1 MKLDIQQ
8 IRKDF
13 PILSRKVF
21 GNPLIYFDNAAT
33 TQKPDCV
40 IDRLSELY
48 RTQNANIHRGVHH
61 LSQQLSAR
69 YDAVRA
75 QVARFVNAAR
85 AEEIIYTKGTTEA
98 LNLLASSLG
107 ELVLKPGDRVLLTA
121 LEHHANIVP
130 WQRACQRFGAEL
142 AVIPIDD
149 NGALD
154 TTNLDDLLDGVKI
167 FSAALVSNA
176 LGTINDLAPLIARAK
191 ARGIITVVDAAQ
203 AVAHMPVDV
212 QALGCDFLAYSAH
225 KLYGPT
231 GIGILYGRYDLLD
244 AMPPYQSGGDMI
256 LSVSF
261 ERTLY
266 AAPPAKF
273 EAGTP
278 PIVEAI
284 GLGAALDWINDKGV
298 ARLGA
303 YEETLRAAAEQALS
317 ELPGLRLIGTAPHK
331 AAVISFTLDGIH
343 PHDAGT
349 VLDQHGVAVRVGQ
362 HCAEPVMRRFGV
374 PATIRASFAAYNDH
388 DDIARLVAAVRAT
401 QELFA

>member
-1 MKLDIQQ
+1 MK
-8 IRKDF
+8 KEF
-13 PILSRKVF
+13 PIFDQPVNGK
-21 GNPLIYFDNAAT
+21 PLTYLDNAAS
-33 TQKPDCV
+33 TQKPLAV
-40 IDRLSELY
+40 IEAMDHCY
-48 RTQNANIHRGVHH
+48 RHEYSNIHRGVHT
-61 LSQQLSAR
+61 LSQRLSAR
-69 YDAVRA
+69 YDAVREK
-75 QVARFVNAAR
+75 VARFLNAAR
-85 AEEIIYTKGTTEA
+85 PEEIVFTKSTTEG

-107 ELVLKPGDRVLLTA
+107 ELVLKPGDKILLTA

-149 NGALD
+149 DGALD
-154 TTNLDDLLDGVKI
+154 SSRFDEQLDGVKI

-176 LGTINDLAPLIARAK
+176 LGSINDLAPLIVRAK

-212 QALGCDFLAYSAH
+212 QALGCDFLAFSAH

-278 PIVEAI
+278 PIVEVI
-284 GLGAALDWINDKGV
+284 GLGAALDWLSGKGV
-298 ARLGA
+298 ANLGA
-303 YEETLRAAAEQALS
+303 HEETLRVAAEAALR
-317 ELPGLRLIGTAPHK
+317 ELPGLRIIGTAPHK

>member
-1 MKLDIQQ
+1 M
-8 IRKDF
+8 RHEF
-13 PILSRKVF
+13 PILAQTIH
-21 GNPLIYFDNAAT
+21 GQPLTYLDNAAS
-33 TQKPDCV
+33 TQKPLAV
-40 IDRLSELY
+40 IEVMDHCY
-48 RTQNANIHRGVHH
+48 RHEYSNIHRGVHT
-61 LSQQLSAR
+61 LSQRLSAR
-69 YDAVRA
+69 YDAVREKTA
-75 QVARFVNAAR
+75 HFLNAAR
-85 AEEIIYTKGTTEA
+85 PEEIVFTKSTTEG

-154 TTNLDDLLDGVKI
+154 TTNLNDLLDGVKI

-203 AVAHMPVDV
+203 AIAHMPLDV

-374 PATIRASFAAYNDH
+374 PATIRASFAAYNDP

>member
-1 MKLDIQQ
+1 
-8 IRKDF
+8 
-13 PILSRKVF
+13 
-21 GNPLIYFDNAAT
+21 
-33 TQKPDCV
+33 
-40 IDRLSELY
+40 
-48 RTQNANIHRGVHH
+48 
-61 LSQQLSAR
+61 
-69 YDAVRA
+69 
-75 QVARFVNAAR
+75 
-85 AEEIIYTKGTTEA
+85 
-98 LNLLASSLG
+98 
-107 ELVLKPGDRVLLTA
+107 
-121 LEHHANIVP
+121 
-130 WQRACQRFGAEL
+130 
-142 AVIPIDD
+142 
-149 NGALD
+149 
-154 TTNLDDLLDGVKI
+154 
-167 FSAALVSNA
+167 
-176 LGTINDLAPLIARAK
+176 
-191 ARGIITVVDAAQ
+191 
-203 AVAHMPVDV
+203 
-212 QALGCDFLAYSAH
+212 
-225 KLYGPT
+225 
-231 GIGILYGRYDLLD
+231 
-244 AMPPYQSGGDMI
+244 MPPYQSGGDMI

-317 ELPGLRLIGTAPHK
+317 ELPGLRIIGTASHK

-388 DDIARLVAAVRAT
+388 DDIDRLVAAVRAT
-401 QELFA
+401 QELFT

>member
-1 MKLDIQQ
+1 MKNE
-8 IRKDF
+8 F
-13 PILSRKVF
+13 PVF
-21 GNPLIYFDNAAT
+21 DQPVNGKPLTYLDNAAS
-33 TQKPDCV
+33 TQKPRAV
-40 IDRLSELY
+40 IDAMNDCY
-48 RTQNANIHRGVHH
+48 RHHYSNIHRGVHY

-75 QVARFVNAAR
+75 QVARFINAPR
-85 AEEIIYTKGTTEA
+85 AEEIIFTKGTTEA

-176 LGTINDLAPLIARAK
+176 LGSINDLAPLIARAK

-284 GLGAALDWINDKGV
+284 GLGAALDWIGDKGV

-317 ELPGLRLIGTAPHK
+317 ELPGLRIIGTAPHK

-388 DDIARLVAAVRAT
+388 DDIDRLVAAVRAT

>member
-1 MKLDIQQ
+1 MKHE
-8 IRKDF
+8 F
-13 PILSRKVF
+13 PIFSRTIHGK
-21 GNPLIYFDNAAT
+21 PLTYLDNAAS
-33 TQKPDCV
+33 TQKPRAV
-40 IDRLSELY
+40 IDAMNDCY
-48 RTQNANIHRGVHH
+48 RHHYSNIHRGVHY

-75 QVARFVNAAR
+75 QVARFVNASR
-85 AEEIIYTKGTTEA
+85 AEEIIFTKGTTEA

-130 WQRACQRFGAEL
+130 WQRACQRFGADL
-142 AVIPIDD
+142 VVVPINDD
-149 NGALD
+149 GALD
-154 TTNLDDLLDGVKI
+154 TSHFDELLDGVKI

-231 GIGILYGRYDLLD
+231 GIGILYGKYDLLD

-284 GLGAALDWINDKGV
+284 GLGAALDWIGDKGV

-303 YEETLRAAAEQALS
+303 YEETLRAAAEAALR
-317 ELPGLRLIGTAPHK
+317 ELPGLRIIGTAPHK

-388 DDIARLVAAVRAT
+388 DDIDRLVAAVRAT

>member
-1 MKLDIQQ
+1 MKHE
-8 IRKDF
+8 F
-13 PILSRKVF
+13 PIFSRTIHGK
-21 GNPLIYFDNAAT
+21 PLTYLDNAAS
-33 TQKPDCV
+33 TQKPRAVIEAMDDC
-40 IDRLSELY
+40 Y
-48 RTQNANIHRGVHH
+48 RHHYSNIHRGVHY

-75 QVARFVNAAR
+75 QVARFVNASR
-85 AEEIIYTKGTTEA
+85 AEEIIFTKGTTEA

-130 WQRACQRFGAEL
+130 WQRACQRFGADL
-142 AVIPIDD
+142 AVVPIDD
-149 NGALD
+149 DGALD
-154 TTNLDDLLDGVKI
+154 SSRFDEQLDGVKI

-176 LGTINDLAPLIARAK
+176 LGSINDLAPLIARAK

-203 AVAHMPVDV
+203 AIAHMPLDV
-212 QALGCDFLAYSAH
+212 QALGCDFLAFSAH
-225 KLYGPT
+225 KHYGPT
-231 GIGILYGRYDLLD
+231 GVGVLYGRYDLLD

-278 PIVEAI
+278 PIVEVI
-284 GLGAALDWINDKGV
+284 GLGAALDWLAAKGV
-298 ARLGA
+298 ANLGA
-303 YEETLRAAAEQALS
+303 HEETLRAAAEQALS
-317 ELPGLRLIGTAPHK
+317 ELPGLRIIGTAPHK

-388 DDIARLVAAVRAT
+388 DDIDRLVAAVRAT

>member
-1 MKLDIQQ
+1 MKNE
-8 IRKDF
+8 F
-13 PILSRKVF
+13 PIFSRTIHGK
-21 GNPLIYFDNAAT
+21 PLTYLDNAAS
-33 TQKPDCV
+33 TQKPRAVIEAMDDC
-40 IDRLSELY
+40 Y
-48 RTQNANIHRGVHH
+48 RHHYSNIHRGVHH

-75 QVARFVNAAR
+75 QVARFVNASR
-85 AEEIIYTKGTTEA
+85 AEEIIFTKGTTEA

-130 WQRACQRFGAEL
+130 WQRACQRFGADL
-142 AVIPIDD
+142 VVVPIDD
-149 NGALD
+149 DGALD
-154 TTNLDDLLDGVKI
+154 TSHFDELLDGVKI

-176 LGTINDLAPLIARAK
+176 LGSINDLAPLIARAK

-203 AVAHMPVDV
+203 AAAHMPLDV
-212 QALGCDFLAYSAH
+212 QALGCDFLAFSAH
-225 KLYGPT
+225 KHYGPT
-231 GIGILYGRYDLLD
+231 GVGVLYGRYDLLD

-278 PIVEAI
+278 PIVEVI
-284 GLGAALDWINDKGV
+284 GLGAALDWLASKGV
-298 ARLGA
+298 AKLGA
-303 YEETLRAAAEQALS
+303 YEETLRAAAEAALR
-317 ELPGLRLIGTAPHK
+317 ELPGLRIIGTAPHK

-374 PATIRASFAAYNDH
+374 PATIRASFAAYNDP

>member
-1 MKLDIQQ
+1 MKNE
-8 IRKDF
+8 F
-13 PILSRKVF
+13 PIFDQPVNGK
-21 GNPLIYFDNAAT
+21 PLTYLDNAAS
-33 TQKPDCV
+33 TQTPLAVIEAMNDC
-40 IDRLSELY
+40 Y
-48 RTQNANIHRGVHH
+48 RHHYSNIHRGVHQ

-75 QVARFVNAAR
+75 QAARFVNAAR
-85 AEEIIYTKGTTEA
+85 AEEIIFTKGTTEA

-176 LGTINDLAPLIARAK
+176 LGSINDLAPLIARAK

-203 AVAHMPVDV
+203 AVAHMPLDV
-212 QALGCDFLAYSAH
+212 QALGCDFLAFSAH
-225 KLYGPT
+225 KHYGPT
-231 GIGILYGRYDLLD
+231 GIGVLYGRYDLLD

-278 PIVEAI
+278 PIVEVI
-284 GLGAALDWINDKGV
+284 GLGAALDWLTAKDV
-298 ARLGA
+298 ATLGA
-303 YEETLRAAAEQALS
+303 HEETLRLAAEAALR

-374 PATIRASFAAYNDH
+374 PATIRASFAAYNDP

-401 QELFA
+401 QELFT

>member
-1 MKLDIQQ
+1 MKNE
-8 IRKDF
+8 F
-13 PILSRKVF
+13 PIFSRTIHGK
-21 GNPLIYFDNAAT
+21 PLTYLDNAAS
-33 TQKPDCV
+33 TQKPLAVIEVMDDC
-40 IDRLSELY
+40 Y
-48 RTQNANIHRGVHH
+48 RHHYSNIHRGVHH

-75 QVARFVNAAR
+75 QVARFVNASR
-85 AEEIIYTKGTTEA
+85 AEEIIFTKGTTEA

-142 AVIPIDD
+142 AVVPIDD
-149 NGALD
+149 DGALD
-154 TTNLDDLLDGVKI
+154 TSHFDELLDGVKI

-176 LGTINDLAPLIARAK
+176 LGSINDLAPLIARAK

-203 AVAHMPVDV
+203 AIAHMPVDV
-212 QALGCDFLAYSAH
+212 QALGCDFLAFSAH
-225 KLYGPT
+225 KHYGPT
-231 GIGILYGRYDLLD
+231 GIGVLYGRYDLLD

-284 GLGAALDWINDKGV
+284 GLGAALDWLNNKGV
-298 ARLGA
+298 ANLGA
-303 YEETLRAAAEQALS
+303 HEETLRAAAEQALA
-317 ELPGLRLIGTAPHK
+317 ELPGLHIIGTAPHK

-388 DDIARLVAAVRAT
+388 DDIARLVDAVRAT
-401 QELFA
+401 QELFT

>member
-1 MKLDIQQ
+1 MKHE
-8 IRKDF
+8 F
-13 PILSRKVF
+13 PIFSRTIHGK
-21 GNPLIYFDNAAT
+21 PLTYLDNAAS
-33 TQKPDCV
+33 TQKPLAVIEAMDDC
-40 IDRLSELY
+40 Y
-48 RTQNANIHRGVHH
+48 RHHYSNIHRGVHY

-75 QVARFVNAAR
+75 QVARFVNASR

-142 AVIPIDD
+142 AVVPIDD
-149 NGALD
+149 DGALD
-154 TTNLDDLLDGVKI
+154 TDHFDELLDGVKI

-176 LGTINDLAPLIARAK
+176 LGSINDLAPLIARAK

>member
-1 MKLDIQQ
+1 MKHE
-8 IRKDF
+8 F
-13 PILSRKVF
+13 PIFSRTIHGK
-21 GNPLIYFDNAAT
+21 PLTYLDNAAS
-33 TQKPDCV
+33 TQKPLAVIEAMDDC
-40 IDRLSELY
+40 Y
-48 RTQNANIHRGVHH
+48 RHHYSNIHRGVHH

-75 QVARFVNAAR
+75 QIARFINAAR
-85 AEEIIYTKGTTEA
+85 PEEIIYTKGTTEA

-212 QALGCDFLAYSAH
+212 QALGCDFLAFSAH

-278 PIVEAI
+278 PIVEVI
-284 GLGAALDWINDKGV
+284 GLGAALDWLAAKDV
-298 ARLGA
+298 ATLGA

-317 ELPGLRLIGTAPHK
+317 ELPGLRIIGTAPHK

-374 PATIRASFAAYNDH
+374 PATIRASFAAYNDP

-401 QELFA
+401 QELFT

>member
-1 MKLDIQQ
+1 MWHE
-8 IRKDF
+8 F
-13 PILSRKVF
+13 PILAQTIH
-21 GNPLIYFDNAAT
+21 GQPLTYLDNAAS
-33 TQKPDCV
+33 TQKPLAV
-40 IDRLSELY
+40 IEAMDHCY
-48 RTQNANIHRGVHH
+48 RHEYSNIHRGVHT
-61 LSQQLSAR
+61 LSQRLSAR
-69 YDAVRA
+69 YDAVREKT
-75 QVARFVNAAR
+75 ARFLNAAR
-85 AEEIIYTKGTTEA
+85 PEEIVFTKSTTEG

-107 ELVLKPGDRVLLTA
+107 ELVLKPGDKILLTA

-176 LGTINDLAPLIARAK
+176 LGSINDLAPLIARAK

-203 AVAHMPVDV
+203 AIAHMPLDV
-212 QALGCDFLAYSAH
+212 QALGCDFLVFSAH
-225 KLYGPT
+225 KIYGPT
-231 GIGILYGRYDLLD
+231 GIGVLYGRYDLLD
-244 AMPPYQSGGDMI
+244 AMPPYQTGGDMI

-261 ERTLY
+261 EHTHY
-266 AAPPAKF
+266 AAAPQKF

-278 PIVEAI
+278 PIVEVI
-284 GLGAALDWINDKGV
+284 GLGAALDWVTDQGLANL
-298 ARLGA
+298 AA
-303 YEETLRAAAEQALS
+303 HEETLRQAAEQALTA
-317 ELPGLRLIGTAPHK
+317 LPGLRIIGTARHK

-362 HCAEPVMRRFGV
+362 HCAEPVMRRFGI

>member
-1 MKLDIQQ
+1 MKHE
-8 IRKDF
+8 F
-13 PILSRKVF
+13 PLFSRTIHGK
-21 GNPLIYFDNAAT
+21 PLTYLDNAAS
-33 TQKPDCV
+33 TQKPLAVIEAMNDC
-40 IDRLSELY
+40 Y
-48 RTQNANIHRGVHH
+48 RHHYSNIHRGVHQ

-75 QVARFVNAAR
+75 QAARFVNAAR
-85 AEEIIYTKGTTEA
+85 AEEIIFTKGTTEA

-142 AVIPIDD
+142 AVIPINDD
-149 NGALD
+149 GALD
-154 TTNLDDLLDGVKI
+154 TSHFDDLLDGVKI

>member
-1 MKLDIQQ
+1 M
-8 IRKDF
+8 RHEF
-13 PILSRKVF
+13 PILAQTIH
-21 GNPLIYFDNAAT
+21 GQPLTYLDNAAS
-33 TQKPDCV
+33 TQKPLAV
-40 IDRLSELY
+40 IEAMDHCY
-48 RTQNANIHRGVHH
+48 RHEYSNIHRGVHT
-61 LSQQLSAR
+61 LSQHLSAR
-69 YDAVRA
+69 YDTVREKT
-75 QVARFVNAAR
+75 ARFLNAAR
-85 AEEIIYTKGTTEA
+85 PEEIVFTKSTTEG

-107 ELVLKPGDRVLLTA
+107 ELVLKPGDKILLTA

-142 AVIPIDD
+142 VVLPINDA
-149 NGALD
+149 GELD
-154 TTNLDDLLDGVKI
+154 SSDFARYLDGVKI
-167 FSAALVSNA
+167 FSATLVSNA
-176 LGTINDLAPLIARAK
+176 LGSINDLAPLIARAK

-362 HCAEPVMRRFGV
+362 HCAEPVMRRFGI
-374 PATIRASFAAYNDH
+374 PATIRASFAAYNNH
-388 DDIARLVAAVRAT
+388 DDIERLVAAVQAT
-401 QELFA
+401 QQLFQ

>member
-1 MKLDIQQ
+1 MKNE
-8 IRKDF
+8 F
-13 PILSRKVF
+13 PIFSRTIHGK
-21 GNPLIYFDNAAT
+21 PLTYLDNAAS
-33 TQKPDCV
+33 TQKPLAVIEAMDDC
-40 IDRLSELY
+40 Y
-48 RTQNANIHRGVHH
+48 RHHYSNIHRGVHY

-75 QVARFVNAAR
+75 QVARFVNASR
-85 AEEIIYTKGTTEA
+85 AEEIIFTKGTTEA

-154 TTNLDDLLDGVKI
+154 TSNIDELLDGVKI

-176 LGTINDLAPLIARAK
+176 LGSINDLAPLIARAK

-284 GLGAALDWINDKGV
+284 GLGAALDWLSGKGV
-298 ARLGA
+298 AKLGA
-303 YEETLRAAAEQALS
+303 YEETLRAAAEQALR
-317 ELPGLRLIGTAPHK
+317 ELPGLRIIGTAPHK

-388 DDIARLVAAVRAT
+388 DDIDRLVAAVRAT
-401 QELFA
+401 QELFT

>member
-1 MKLDIQQ
+1 MKHE
-8 IRKDF
+8 F
-13 PILSRKVF
+13 PIFSRTIHGK
-21 GNPLIYFDNAAT
+21 PLTYLDNAAS
-33 TQKPDCV
+33 TQKPLAVIETMDDC
-40 IDRLSELY
+40 Y
-48 RTQNANIHRGVHH
+48 RHHYSNIHRGVHH

-75 QVARFVNAAR
+75 QIARFINAAR
-85 AEEIIYTKGTTEA
+85 PEEIIYTTGTTEA

-278 PIVEAI
+278 PIVEVI

-303 YEETLRAAAEQALS
+303 YEETLRAAAEAALR
-317 ELPGLRLIGTAPHK
+317 ELPGLRIIGTAPHK

-362 HCAEPVMRRFGV
+362 HCAEPVMRRFGI
-374 PATIRASFAAYNDH
+374 PATIRASFAAYNNH
-388 DDIARLVAAVRAT
+388 DDIERLVAAVQAT
-401 QELFA
+401 QQLFQ

>member
-1 MKLDIQQ
+1 MKHE
-8 IRKDF
+8 F
-13 PILSRKVF
+13 PIFSRTIHGK
-21 GNPLIYFDNAAT
+21 PLTYLDNAAS
-33 TQKPDCV
+33 TQKPLAVIEAMDDC
-40 IDRLSELY
+40 Y
-48 RTQNANIHRGVHH
+48 RHHYSNIHRGVHH

-75 QVARFVNAAR
+75 QIARFINAAR

-176 LGTINDLAPLIARAK
+176 LGSINDLAPLIARAK

-331 AAVISFTLDGIH
+331 AAVISFTLDSIH

-374 PATIRASFAAYNDH
+374 PATIRASFAAYNDY

-401 QELFA
+401 QEIFA

>member
-1 MKLDIQQ
+1 M
-8 IRKDF
+8 RHEF
-13 PILSRKVF
+13 PILAQTIH
-21 GNPLIYFDNAAT
+21 GQPLTYLDNAAS
-33 TQKPDCV
+33 TQKPLAV
-40 IDRLSELY
+40 IEAMDHCY
-48 RTQNANIHRGVHH
+48 RHEYSNIHRGVHT
-61 LSQQLSAR
+61 LSQHLSAR
-69 YDAVRA
+69 YDAVREK
-75 QVARFVNAAR
+75 VARFLNAAR
-85 AEEIIYTKGTTEA
+85 PEEIVFTKSTTEG

-107 ELVLKPGDRVLLTA
+107 ELVLKPGDKILLTA

-142 AVIPIDD
+142 VVLPINDA
-149 NGALD
+149 GELD
-154 TTNLDDLLDGVKI
+154 SSDFARYLDGVKI

-176 LGTINDLAPLIARAK
+176 LGTINDLAPLIAEAK
-191 ARGIITVVDAAQ
+191 ARGIHTIVDAAQ
-203 AVAHMPVDV
+203 AVAHLPCDV
-212 QALGCDFLAYSAH
+212 QTLGCDFLVFSAH
-225 KLYGPT
+225 KIYGPT
-231 GIGILYGRYDLLD
+231 GIGVLYGRYDLLD
-244 AMPPYQSGGDMI
+244 AMPPYQTGGDMI

-278 PIVEAI
+278 PIVEVI

-317 ELPGLRLIGTAPHK
+317 ELPGLRLIGTAHHK

-362 HCAEPVMRRFGV
+362 HCAEPVMRRFGI
-374 PATIRASFAAYNDH
+374 PATIRASFAAYNNH
-388 DDIARLVAAVRAT
+388 DDIGRLVAAVQAT
-401 QELFA
+401 QQLFQ

>member
-1 MKLDIQQ
+1 MKNE
-8 IRKDF
+8 F
-13 PILSRKVF
+13 PVF
-21 GNPLIYFDNAAT
+21 DQPVNGKPLTYLDNAAS
-33 TQKPDCV
+33 TQKPRAVIEAMDDC
-40 IDRLSELY
+40 Y
-48 RTQNANIHRGVHH
+48 RHHYSNIHRGVHY

-75 QVARFVNAAR
+75 QVARFVNASR
-85 AEEIIYTKGTTEA
+85 AEEIIFTKGTTEA

-130 WQRACQRFGAEL
+130 WQRACQRFGADL
-142 AVIPIDD
+142 VVVPIDD
-149 NGALD
+149 DGALD
-154 TTNLDDLLDGVKI
+154 SSRFDEQLDGVKI

-176 LGTINDLAPLIARAK
+176 LGSINDLAPLIARAK

-212 QALGCDFLAYSAH
+212 QALGCDFLAFSAH

-284 GLGAALDWINDKGV
+284 GLGAALDWLAAKGV

-303 YEETLRAAAEQALS
+303 YEETLRAAAEAALR
-317 ELPGLRLIGTAPHK
+317 ELPGLRIIGTVPHK

-388 DDIARLVAAVRAT
+388 DDIDRLVAAVRAT

>member
-1 MKLDIQQ
+1 MKHE
-8 IRKDF
+8 F
-13 PILSRKVF
+13 PIFSRTIHGK
-21 GNPLIYFDNAAT
+21 PLTYLDNAAS
-33 TQKPDCV
+33 TQKPLAVIEAMDDC
-40 IDRLSELY
+40 Y
-48 RTQNANIHRGVHH
+48 RHHYSNIHRGVHH

-75 QVARFVNAAR
+75 QVARFVNASR
-85 AEEIIYTKGTTEA
+85 AEEIIFTKGTTEA

-374 PATIRASFAAYNDH
+374 PATIRASFAAYNDP

>member
-1 MKLDIQQ
+1 MKNE
-8 IRKDF
+8 F
-13 PILSRKVF
+13 PVF
-21 GNPLIYFDNAAT
+21 DQPVNGKPLTYLDNAAS
-33 TQKPDCV
+33 TQKPLAVIEAMDDC
-40 IDRLSELY
+40 Y
-48 RTQNANIHRGVHH
+48 RHHYSNIHRGVHY

-75 QVARFVNAAR
+75 QVARFVNASR
-85 AEEIIYTKGTTEA
+85 AEEIIFTKGTTEA

-154 TTNLDDLLDGVKI
+154 TSNIDELLDGVKI

-176 LGTINDLAPLIARAK
+176 LGSINDLAPLIARAK

-278 PIVEAI
+278 PIVEVI
-284 GLGAALDWINDKGV
+284 GLGAALDWISSKGV
-298 ARLGA
+298 AKLGA
-303 YEETLRAAAEQALS
+303 YEETLRAAAEQALR
-317 ELPGLRLIGTAPHK
+317 ELPGLRIIGTAPHK

-388 DDIARLVAAVRAT
+388 DDIDRLVAAVRAT
-401 QELFA
+401 QELFT

>member
-1 MKLDIQQ
+1 MKHE
-8 IRKDF
+8 F
-13 PILSRKVF
+13 PIFSRTIHGK
-21 GNPLIYFDNAAT
+21 PLTYLDNAAS
-33 TQKPDCV
+33 TQKPLAVIEAMDDC
-40 IDRLSELY
+40 Y
-48 RTQNANIHRGVHH
+48 RHHYSNIHRGVHH

-85 AEEIIYTKGTTEA
+85 PEEIIFTKGTTEA

-149 NGALD
+149 NGVLD
-154 TTNLDDLLDGVKI
+154 TTNIDDLLDGVKI

-212 QALGCDFLAYSAH
+212 QALGCDFLAFSAH
-225 KLYGPT
+225 KHYGPT
-231 GIGILYGRYDLLD
+231 GVGVLYGRYDLLD

-278 PIVEAI
+278 PIVEVI
-284 GLGAALDWINDKGV
+284 GLGAALDWLTAKGV
-298 ARLGA
+298 ANLGA
-303 YEETLRAAAEQALS
+303 HEETLRAAAEQALS

-374 PATIRASFAAYNDH
+374 PATIRASFAAYSDP

>member
-1 MKLDIQQ
+1 MKHE
-8 IRKDF
+8 F
-13 PILSRKVF
+13 PLFSRTIHGK
-21 GNPLIYFDNAAT
+21 PLTYLDNAAS
-33 TQKPDCV
+33 TQKPLAVIEAMNDC
-40 IDRLSELY
+40 Y
-48 RTQNANIHRGVHH
+48 RHHYSNIHRGVHQ

-75 QVARFVNAAR
+75 QAARFVNAAR
-85 AEEIIYTKGTTEA
+85 AEEIIFTKGTTEA

-142 AVIPIDD
+142 AVIPINDD
-149 NGALD
+149 GALD
-154 TTNLDDLLDGVKI
+154 TSHFDDLLDGVKI
-167 FSAALVSNA
+167 FSVALVSNA
-176 LGTINDLAPLIARAK
+176 LGSINDLAPLIARAK

>member
-1 MKLDIQQ
+1 MKHE
-8 IRKDF
+8 F
-13 PILSRKVF
+13 PIFSRTIHGK
-21 GNPLIYFDNAAT
+21 PLTYLDNAAS
-33 TQKPDCV
+33 TQKPLAVIEAMDDC
-40 IDRLSELY
+40 Y
-48 RTQNANIHRGVHH
+48 RHHYSNIHRGVHH

-75 QVARFVNAAR
+75 QIARFINAAR

-130 WQRACQRFGAEL
+130 WQRACQRFGADL
-142 AVIPIDD
+142 VVIPIDD

-303 YEETLRAAAEQALS
+303 YEETLRAAAEAALR

>member
-1 MKLDIQQ
+1 M
-8 IRKDF
+8 RHEF
-13 PILSRKVF
+13 PILAQTIH
-21 GNPLIYFDNAAT
+21 GQPLTYLDNAAS
-33 TQKPDCV
+33 TQKPLAV
-40 IDRLSELY
+40 IEAMDHCY
-48 RTQNANIHRGVHH
+48 RHEYSNIHRGVHT
-61 LSQQLSAR
+61 LSQRLSAR
-69 YDAVRA
+69 YDAVREKT
-75 QVARFVNAAR
+75 ARFLNAAR
-85 AEEIIYTKGTTEA
+85 PEEIVFTKSTTEG

-107 ELVLKPGDRVLLTA
+107 ELVLKPGDKILLTA

-142 AVIPIDD
+142 VVLPINDA
-149 NGALD
+149 GELD
-154 TTNLDDLLDGVKI
+154 SIDFARYLDGVKI

-176 LGTINDLAPLIARAK
+176 LGTINNLAPLIAEAK
-191 ARGIITVVDAAQ
+191 ARGILTIVDAAQ
-203 AVAHMPVDV
+203 AVAHLPCDV
-212 QALGCDFLAYSAH
+212 QTLGCDFLVFSAH
-225 KLYGPT
+225 KIYGPT

-278 PIVEAI
+278 PIVEVI

-317 ELPGLRLIGTAPHK
+317 ELPGLRLIGTAHHK

>member
-1 MKLDIQQ
+1 MKNE
-8 IRKDF
+8 F
-13 PILSRKVF
+13 PIFSRTIHGK
-21 GNPLIYFDNAAT
+21 PLTYLDNAAS
-33 TQKPDCV
+33 TQKPLAVIEAMDDC
-40 IDRLSELY
+40 Y
-48 RTQNANIHRGVHH
+48 RHHYSNIHRGVHH

-75 QVARFVNAAR
+75 QIARFINAAR

-142 AVIPIDD
+142 VVIPIDD

-303 YEETLRAAAEQALS
+303 YEETLRAAAEAALR

>member
-1 MKLDIQQ
+1 MKHE
-8 IRKDF
+8 F
-13 PILSRKVF
+13 PIFSRTIHGK
-21 GNPLIYFDNAAT
+21 PLTYLDNAAS
-33 TQKPDCV
+33 TQKPLAVIEAMDDC
-40 IDRLSELY
+40 Y
-48 RTQNANIHRGVHH
+48 RHHYSNIHRGVHH

-85 AEEIIYTKGTTEA
+85 AEEIIYTKSTTEA

-343 PHDAGT
+343 PHDVGT